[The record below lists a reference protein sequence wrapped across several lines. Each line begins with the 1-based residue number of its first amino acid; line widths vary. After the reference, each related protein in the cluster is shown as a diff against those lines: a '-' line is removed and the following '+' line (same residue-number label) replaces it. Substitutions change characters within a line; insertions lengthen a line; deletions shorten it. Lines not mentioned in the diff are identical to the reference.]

1 MSSPSARDKPKSP
14 IFTCRERI
22 ELFGLSDKYMY
33 DIMPS
38 ESIAIYSN
46 KKQSDL
52 IVYEVSYYKTLTN
65 DRVISTLNR
74 QLQQTTTK
82 ELYTILLQRN
92 LNK

>member
-46 KKQSDL
+46 KKRSDL
-52 IVYEVSYYKTLTN
+52 IVMKYL
-65 DRVISTLNR
+65 I
-74 QLQQTTTK
+74 TK
-82 ELYTILLQRN
+82 HVLMAELSPH
-92 LNK
+92 